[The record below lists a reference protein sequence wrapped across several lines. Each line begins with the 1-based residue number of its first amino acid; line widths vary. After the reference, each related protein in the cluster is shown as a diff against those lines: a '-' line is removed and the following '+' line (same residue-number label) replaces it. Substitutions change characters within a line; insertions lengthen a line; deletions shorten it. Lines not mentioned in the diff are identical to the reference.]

1 MLITNKQDI
10 METGFNPIKSFMDLE
25 VYRLAH
31 KLAMDV
37 FWISAGFPVEE
48 RYSLTDQIRRSSR
61 SVAANIAEG
70 WGKRKYPLSFKKQLV
85 DANGSLE
92 ETKSWLM
99 FARDCKYISIEQ
111 FDSLFPDYETL
122 GGKLWRL
129 EERWK

>member
-1 MLITNKQDI
+1 
-10 METGFNPIKSFMDLE
+10 MEKEYTPIRSFLDLE

-31 KLAMDV
+31 KLAMEV
-37 FWISAGFPVEE
+37 FWISARFPAEE
-48 RYSLTDQIRRSSR
+48 RYSLTDQIRRPSR
-61 SVAANIAEG
+61 SDAANIAEG
-70 WGKRKYPLSFKKQLV
+70 WGKRKYPLYFKKQLV

-99 FARDCKYISIEQ
+99 FSRDCKYISIEQ
-111 FDSLFPDYETL
+111 FDTFFAEYETL

>member
-1 MLITNKQDI
+1 
-10 METGFNPIKSFMDLE
+10 MDLE

-31 KLAMDV
+31 KLAMDI
-37 FWISAGFPVEE
+37 FWISARFPVEE

-111 FDSLFPDYETL
+111 FDALFTEYETL